1 MDITVHVSIKM
12 QAPSETSLFRLQS
25 LLQTKIQASKNKRK
39 EIATIV
45 SLNVVSLTGFNKRID
60 DTLFN
65 LIKSY

>member
-12 QAPSETSLFRLQS
+12 QAVNEPNLFRLQS